1 MLPKQLL
8 TKIGISSILL
18 FSGSLLSPASAAQ
31 LPSYVE
37 GTDAAAVVFDPLKVN
52 NFELEMSDENFD
64 LLTSEHVNWAYE
76 GPWLE
81 TVMKFTMDNKVYG
94 PYTVGVHLKG
104 AWGSW
109 RDVYDKAAFKIKM
122 DAFVKKQK
130 LFGITKFTLNNMV
143 QDPSYIHEAL
153 TYRLFRAV
161 GVPTPRV
168 GYANV
173 TLNGRNYGLHLNVE
187 TVDTTMLK
195 RWGLVNKHLYKGG
208 VPNFPDLWSGSESY
222 FQVEDGSETNTEDL
236 TKFLEIMTT
245 KSGDEWWEEIIQ
257 YANMKEIT
265 LDIATEAYVGHWDGY
280 PYNRN
285 NYYITFDEFGYAHMM
300 PWGVDQTWNG
310 GMDYFGSGTLLFQ
323 RCQSSEDCKEMYLQ
337 SMAEVARTANLLK
350 LDAMAIHVGAAI
362 KRDIIADP
370 WGPGIG
376 AATDNQNWT
385 IWNVRNQYTS
395 LASQTRSWDTGIK
408 GVLVDGVSFN
418 PTQVIQVQPESETV
432 EVQAVPHQSLAYAET
447 TIVEGLAPGLNL
459 TEVKITSA
467 NGRHIANHE
476 VSLYKLTNRSG
487 VSALSF
493 LSNSTRLPRA
503 SSQVFANL
511 KASLLGSTDLQITI
525 VMPKLKNFS
534 LTSAQKLLAQRATVL
549 TNSLRGYGVKV
560 SSIKKVLATSGKVDT
575 IKVYVKY
582 KN

>member
-1 MLPKQLL
+1 MLPKRLV
-8 TKIGISSILL
+8 TVIGISILL
-18 FSGSLLSPASAAQ
+18 LSGSLLSPASAAQ
-31 LPSYVE
+31 VPSYVE
-37 GTDAAAVVFDPLKVN
+37 GTDAAAPLFDPLKVN
-52 NFELEMSDENFD
+52 KFELTMSAQNFN
-64 LLTSEHVNWAYE
+64 LLTYPNVSWDNE

-81 TVMKFTMDNKVYG
+81 TVMKFTMDGTLYG

-109 RDVYDKAAFKIKM
+109 RDVYGKAGFKIKM

-195 RWGLVNKHLYKGG
+195 RWGLNNKHLYKGG
-208 VPNFPDLWSGSESY
+208 VPNFPDLWSGSEPY
-222 FQVEDGSETNTEDL
+222 FQVEDGSETDRSDL
-236 TKFLEIMTT
+236 TKFLEIMTI
-245 KSGDEWWEEIIQ
+245 KSGDEWWEEITK

-285 NYYITFDEFGYAHMM
+285 NYYITFDENGYAHMM

-310 GMDYFGSGTLLFQ
+310 GIDYFGSGSLLFQ
-323 RCQSSEDCKEMYLQ
+323 RCQFSEDCNEMYLQ
-337 SMAEVARTANLLK
+337 SMADVARIANTLK
-350 LDAMAIHVGAAI
+350 LDAMATHVSAAI
-362 KRDIIADP
+362 RKDIIADP

-376 AATDNQNWT
+376 AATDTQSWT
-385 IWNVRNQYTS
+385 IWNVRNQYTTLS
-395 LASQTRSWDTGIK
+395 SQTRSWDTGINQ
-408 GVLVDGVSFN
+408 VLADGLPYA
-418 PTQVIQVQPESETV
+418 PTAVIQVEPESDSV
-432 EVQAVPHQSLAYAET
+432 ELEAVPHQRLATAPKVL
-447 TIVEGLAPGLNL
+447 IEGLAPGLNL
-459 TEVKITSA
+459 TEIQIVSA
-467 NGRHIANHE
+467 NGEHVANYE
-476 VSLYKLTNRSG
+476 VSLYKLTNRSS
-487 VSALSF
+487 VNAIKFVTNSA
-493 LSNSTRLPRA
+493 RLPRA
-503 SSQVFANL
+503 SVETISDL
-511 KASLLGSTDLQITI
+511 KSKLSDSKDLQITL
-525 VMPKLKNFS
+525 VMTKPKGVS
-534 LTSAQKLLAQRATVL
+534 LAAVNTLFAKRATLL
-549 TNSLRGYGVKV
+549 TNSLKASGVSI
-560 SSIKKVLATSGKVDT
+560 SSVRKVLANTGKTDS
-575 IKVYVKY
+575 IKVYLKY